1 METAKLF
8 INGNSQA
15 VRLPKECRF
24 TGNEVGIRKAGNIV
38 ILFPIDQAWETFI
51 DGLNSF
57 SDDFLADGREQHIEQ
72 VRESL

>member
-8 INGNSQA
+8 INGSSQA

-24 TGNEVGIRKAGNIV
+24 PGNEVGIKKVGNIV
-38 ILFPIDQAWETFI
+38 ILFPIDQAWETFV

-57 SDDFLADGREQHIEQ
+57 SDDFLADGREQQFEQ
-72 VRESL
+72 ERDSL